1 MRGNFIGLSGPVVDL
16 TLETSGYLMND
27 SLSTRRPR
35 QVKKETV
42 PEDGEE
48 GEEGGESR
56 GKERKGGRKNQKKTA
71 KRSRVIPV
79 SLSRRKNTVII
90 PSETSEGEGEG
101 EKGEEEQL
109 GEDTAKNTTRSEED
123 RDGVVEAVT
132 VEHSNQNDDG
142 NELSESEPVRNQP
155 PEGTDIIVKTT
166 EREKK
171 REEKKKEREKRREKD
186 SEERESERG
195 GGRESEG
202 GGDWR
207 NEKVVEDCLVSPG
220 SPRSLPLSR
229 VKLRHKEAKK
239 RVSISN
245 KVIVMGVGRG
255 GGEEERRERAE
266 GESCEWTSSH
276 RRKLSRYSTVHTCL
290 CLLKS

>member
-1 MRGNFIGLSGPVVDL
+1 MVDL

-27 SLSTRRPR
+27 SLSTRKPR

-48 GEEGGESR
+48 GDEGGGGVTKSR
-56 GKERKGGRKNQKKTA
+56 GKERKGGRKNQKKTV

-90 PSETSEGEGEG
+90 PSETTEGEGVG

-109 GEDTAKNTTRSEED
+109 GEDTTKKPTSSEED
-123 RDGVVEAVT
+123 RGGGVGAVT
-132 VEHSNQNDDG
+132 VEQSNQNDDG
-142 NELSESEPVRNQP
+142 REQQERELEP
-155 PEGTDIIVKTT
+155 PEETDVIIKTT

-171 REEKKKEREKRREKD
+171 REEKKKEREKRKEDDR
-186 SEERESERG
+186 EERESERG
-195 GGRESEG
+195 GGRGSEG
-202 GGDWR
+202 GRDWR

-220 SPRSLPLSR
+220 SPRSVSLSR

-245 KVIVMGVGRG
+245 EVIVMGAGRG
-255 GGEEERRERAE
+255 GGEEERRERGE
-266 GESCEWTSSH
+266 GESCEWTSSN
-276 RRKLSRYSTVHTCL
+276 RRKLSRYSTVHVFVG
-290 CLLKS
+290 